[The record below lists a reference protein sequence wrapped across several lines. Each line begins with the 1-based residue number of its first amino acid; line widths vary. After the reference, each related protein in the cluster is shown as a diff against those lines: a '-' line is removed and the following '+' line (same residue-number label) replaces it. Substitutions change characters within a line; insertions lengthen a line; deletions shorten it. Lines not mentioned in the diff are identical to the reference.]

1 MKTTISLGIFFF
13 LFITS
18 GCATLTSDIEVEG
31 RTDPMV
37 ELITYETYAWI
48 EPDHALYDPE
58 GRWEAQSVDIN
69 AEVKWLVDRELRSLN
84 MIEVKGD
91 QVEPDLYVTFTIR
104 SDLSNFELQT
114 QPYFLRNKEEYSPK
128 AELSVVLVDGVTG
141 FIAWV
146 GKATAN
152 VTAQPK
158 AKQLRKRLDYTVYK
172 LFELYPV
179 INQK

>member
-1 MKTTISLGIFFF
+1 MKTKIISILFL

-18 GCATLTSDIEVEG
+18 GCATLTSDIEIEA

-37 ELITYETYAWI
+37 ELIDYKTYVWI
-48 EPDHALYDPE
+48 EPEHTMYDPE
-58 GRWEAQSVDIN
+58 GKWEAQSVDIN
-69 AEVKWLVDRELRSLN
+69 AEVKWLIDRELRSMN
-84 MIEVKGD
+84 MIEVRDDK
-91 QVEPDLYVTFTIR
+91 VEPDMYVTFTIR
-104 SDLSNFELQT
+104 ADLSNFELQT

-128 AELSVVLVDGVTG
+128 GEISIVLVDGVTG

-152 VTAQPK
+152 VTIQPK
-158 AKQLRKRLDYTVYK
+158 AKHLRKRLDYTVYK

-179 INQK
+179 VNQK